1 MLKAF
6 AGAALAA
13 SILFSAPAHATWP
26 DRPVTIV
33 VPFAAGGL
41 TDIMARLTAERL
53 RDKFGQSFI
62 IENQV
67 GAGGILATA
76 NAARARPDGY
86 TVFFGPISL
95 MTLSTMT
102 AKVNYDPDRDFT
114 PVSIVAST
122 PFVITVNE
130 SFPAK
135 TLAEFID
142 EVKRK
147 PNGYAF
153 ASAGAGTTTHAASAL
168 VLKRA
173 GLQMVHVPYRG
184 VAPAFSDLVAGHVQ
198 MASASPVEI
207 KPHLNG
213 GKIRPLAITSNVR
226 SQQLPDVPTVS
237 ETLPAPALA
246 TYNGFFVPKQTPQE
260 VVHAIAKEVA
270 AAVKTK
276 EFSGKLVEVGFE
288 PFGSTP
294 EEMVAMIAADR
305 QNWLAIKGDLVA
317 ATQ

>member
-41 TDIMARLTAERL
+41 TDVMARLMAERL
-53 RDKFGQSFI
+53 RDKFQQTFVVQN
-62 IENQV
+62 EV
-67 GAGGILATA
+67 GAGGILGTA

-86 TVFFGPISL
+86 TLFFGPISL
-95 MTLSTMT
+95 MTLSPMT
-102 AKVNYDPDRDFT
+102 AKVNYDLERDFA
-114 PVSIVAST
+114 PVTILAST

-130 SFPAK
+130 TFPAR
-135 TLAEFID
+135 TLSEFIA
-142 EVKRK
+142 EVQKK
-147 PNGYAF
+147 PGSYAY
-153 ASAGAGTTTHAASAL
+153 ASAGGGTTTHAASL
-168 VLKRA
+168 IVLKAA
-173 GLQMVHVPYRG
+173 GLQMIHVPYKG
-184 VAPAFSDLVAGHVQ
+184 VAPAFGDLVAGHVQ

-207 KPHLNG
+207 KPHLSG
-213 GKIRPLAITSNVR
+213 GKVRPLGVTSEKR

-237 ETLPAPALA
+237 ETLPTPTVA
-246 TYNGFFVPKQTPQE
+246 TYNGFFAPKQTPQE
-260 VVHAIAKEVA
+260 VVDAIAKEVA

-276 EFSGKLVEVGFE
+276 AFSDKLIQVGLE
-288 PFGSTP
+288 PLGSTP
-294 EEMVAMIAADR
+294 EQMVAMIAADR

>member
-168 VLKRA
+168 VLKTA

-213 GKIRPLAITSNVR
+213 GKVRPLAITSKAR
-226 SQQLPDVPTVS
+226 SQQLPDVPAVS
-237 ETLPAPALA
+237 ETMPIPSLA
-246 TYNGFFVPKQTPQE
+246 TYNGFFVPKHTPQE
-260 VVHAIAKEVA
+260 VIDAIAKEVA
-270 AAVKTK
+270 AAVKTR
-276 EFSGKLVEVGFE
+276 EFSGKLIEVGLE

-305 QNWLAIKGDLVA
+305 QNWLAVKGDLVA

>member
-13 SILFSAPAHATWP
+13 SILFSAPAYATWP

-53 RDKFGQSFI
+53 GDKFGPSFI
-62 IENQV
+62 VENQV

-246 TYNGFFVPKQTPQE
+246 TYNGFFVPKHTPQE
-260 VVHAIAKEVA
+260 AVHAIAKEVA

>member
-13 SILFSAPAHATWP
+13 SILFSAPAYATWP

-53 RDKFGQSFI
+53 GDKFGQRFI
-62 IENQV
+62 VENQV

-122 PFVITVNE
+122 PFVVTVNE

-135 TLAEFID
+135 TLAGFVD
-142 EVKRK
+142 EVKKK
-147 PNGYAF
+147 PNGYSF
-153 ASAGAGTTTHAASAL
+153 ASAGVGTTTHAASAL

-184 VAPAFSDLVAGHVQ
+184 VAPAFADLMAGHVQ

-213 GKIRPLAITSNVR
+213 GKIRPLA
-226 SQQLPDVPTVS
+226 
-237 ETLPAPALA
+237 
-246 TYNGFFVPKQTPQE
+246 
-260 VVHAIAKEVA
+260 
-270 AAVKTK
+270 
-276 EFSGKLVEVGFE
+276 
-288 PFGSTP
+288 
-294 EEMVAMIAADR
+294 
-305 QNWLAIKGDLVA
+305 
-317 ATQ
+317 

>member
-13 SILFSAPAHATWP
+13 SILFSAPAHAHWP

-246 TYNGFFVPKQTPQE
+246 TYNGFFVPKHTPQE
-260 VVHAIAKEVA
+260 AVHAIAKEVA

>member
-13 SILFSAPAHATWP
+13 SILFSAPAHAHWP

-114 PVSIVAST
+114 PVTIVAST
-122 PFVITVNE
+122 PFVVTVNE

-147 PNGYAF
+147 PGGYAF
-153 ASAGAGTTTHAASAL
+153 ASAGVGTTTHAASAL

-184 VAPAFSDLVAGHVQ
+184 VAPAFADLVAGHVQ
-198 MASASPVEI
+198 MASASPVEV

-213 GKIRPLAITSNVR
+213 GKIRPLAITGKAR
-226 SQQLPDVPTVS
+226 SQQLPDVPAVS
-237 ETLPAPALA
+237 ETLSIPALA
-246 TYNGFFVPKQTPQE
+246 TYNGFFAPKRTPQE
-260 VVHAIAKEVA
+260 VIDAIAKEVA
-270 AAVKTK
+270 AAVKTR
-276 EFSGKLVEVGFE
+276 EFSDKLIQVGLE
-288 PFGSTP
+288 PVGSTS
-294 EEMVAMIAADR
+294 EEMVATIAADK
-305 QNWLAIKGDLVA
+305 QNWLAVKGDLA
-317 ATQ
+317 PATQ

>member
-13 SILFSAPAHATWP
+13 SILFNAPAHAHWP
-26 DRPVTIV
+26 ERPVTIV

-53 RDKFGQSFI
+53 GDKFGQRFI
-62 IENQV
+62 VENQV
-67 GAGGILATA
+67 GAGGVLATQ
-76 NAARARPDGY
+76 NAARAKPDGY
-86 TVFFGPISL
+86 TVLFGPISL

-114 PVSIVAST
+114 PVTIVAST

-147 PNGYAF
+147 PSGYSF
-153 ASAGAGTTTHAASAL
+153 ASAGVGTTTHAASAL
-168 VLKRA
+168 VLKKA

-184 VAPAFSDLVAGHVQ
+184 VAPAFADLVAGHVQ
-198 MASASPVEI
+198 MASASPVEV

-213 GKIRPLAITSNVR
+213 GKIRPLAITSAVR

-237 ETLPAPALA
+237 ETLPTPALA
-246 TYNGFFVPKQTPQE
+246 TYNGFFAPKQTPQE
-260 VVHAIAKEVA
+260 V
-270 AAVKTK
+270 
-276 EFSGKLVEVGFE
+276 
-288 PFGSTP
+288 STRLP
-294 EEMVAMIAADR
+294 R
-305 QNWLAIKGDLVA
+305 RSPQP
-317 ATQ
+317 

>member
-13 SILFSAPAHATWP
+13 SILFSAPAYATWP

-53 RDKFGQSFI
+53 GDKFGQRFI
-62 IENQV
+62 VENQV

-260 VVHAIAKEVA
+260 AVHAIAKEVA

>member
-26 DRPVTIV
+26 DRLVTIV

-122 PFVITVNE
+122 PFVVTVNE
-130 SFPAK
+130 AFPAK

-168 VLKRA
+168 VLKAA

-213 GKIRPLAITSNVR
+213 GKVRPLAITSKVR
-226 SQQLPDVPTVS
+226 SQQLPDVPAVS
-237 ETLPAPALA
+237 ETIPIPALA

-260 VVHAIAKEVA
+260 VIDAIAKEVA
-270 AAVKTK
+270 AAVKTR
-276 EFSGKLVEVGFE
+276 EFSGKLVEVGLE

-294 EEMVAMIAADR
+294 EEMVAMIATDR
-305 QNWLAIKGDLVA
+305 QNWLAVKGDLVA
-317 ATQ
+317 ATR